1 VSDTLRVL
9 LGRALEAFERYAE
22 EEVLGR
28 LLEAW
33 RQARDARLAALVER
47 LSERLM
53 RGLSPLDC
61 EPGSSPMVECRPQ
74 DLPRLL
80 VTLREGAV
88 SGVPGALRLALR
100 AFCVWPGDPRFTPVL
115 LDLFRLPVA
124 GDIDVSDVLCALL
137 EEVRDLRAL
146 EPLRALREGL
156 PRDSELSTQLEV
168 VIQRLLA
175 KPGRPLDEEA
185 SRLCGELEEAL
196 SEREAAEL
204 QSAPLRESLLSRVH
218 ADPEDLEARMVL
230 ADHLLEQGNP
240 RGELITLQCHS
251 QPDEAR
257 IEDLLAAHRLRWEAP
272 LGPAI
277 VRGTTRFER
286 GFPMAVLMNPLW
298 GQPLPE
304 AGPCWATV
312 REIDWVRAMLPD
324 MAAWLAHPHLRNVRV
339 LWHVDVELARALG
352 KRGLGV
358 RQLGV
363 TGSVSERAP
372 ELFTGLDGLPQLT
385 RLLLE
390 DSAPGDVRLCA
401 ESRLASRLER
411 FEARGAVGWSLVV
424 MPRKDLPVLAKLF
437 GKDGVRP
444 LARAIQY
451 AAGFGIRALHIRLEC
466 RLTTPN
472 RRLLRA
478 AASVYERVE
487 WS

>member
-1 VSDTLRVL
+1 VSDTLRDL
-9 LGRALEAFERYAE
+9 LGRALEAFERYVE
-22 EEVLGR
+22 EEALGH

-33 RQARDARLAALVER
+33 RQARDARLTALVER
-47 LSERLM
+47 LSERLT
-53 RGLSPLDC
+53 RGLSPLEC
-61 EPGSSPMVECRPQ
+61 EPGSSTMVEFRPQ

-88 SGVPGALRLALR
+88 EGFPDSLRVALR
-100 AFCVWPGDPRFTPVL
+100 AFCVWPVDPRFTPVL
-115 LDLFRLPVA
+115 LDIFRMPVA
-124 GDIDVSDVLCALL
+124 GDLEVTDALCALL
-137 EEVRDLRAL
+137 EEVRDPRAL

-156 PRDSELSTQLEV
+156 PRDSELSTRLEV

-175 KPGRPLDEEA
+175 RPGVPLDEEA

-204 QSAPLRESLLSRVH
+204 RSAPLRESLLARVY

-230 ADHLLEQGNP
+230 ADHLLGQGDP
-240 RGELITLQCHS
+240 RGELITLQCNS

-257 IEDLLAAHRLRWEAP
+257 IEDLLATHRLRWEAP
-272 LGPAI
+272 LGPAT

-286 GFPMAVLMNPLW
+286 GFPTAVLMNPLW
-298 GQPLPE
+298 GAPLPE

-339 LWHVDVELARALG
+339 LWHVDAQLARGLCA
-352 KRGLGV
+352 RGLGV

-363 TGSVSERAP
+363 KGSITENAP
-372 ELFTGLDGLPQLT
+372 ELFNHLDGLPQLT

-390 DSAPGDVRLCA
+390 DSDPGDVRLCA
-401 ESRLASRLER
+401 TSRLASRLER
-411 FEARGAVGWSLVV
+411 FEARGAVGWALVV
-424 MPRKDLPVLAKLF
+424 MLRKDLPVLAKLF

-444 LARAIQY
+444 LARAIRY
-451 AAGFGIRALHIRLEC
+451 AAGFGIRALHIRVEC
-466 RLTTPN
+466 RLTPPN
-472 RRLLRA
+472 RRLLGA
-478 AASVYERVE
+478 AASSYERVE